1 MKTYRIQE
9 AGKGWIGH
17 WFWYM
22 VGALNKIPE
31 FGKEKIQICFEDE
44 DWTPYQ
50 LETFEILKDK
60 IELVPNTTP
69 HIYIECQRPIHAQ
82 NGLEISHID
91 PSVWVFVKDLFLSS
105 IGETKI
111 DGYDKVYIRRNLS
124 HLSQGNERD
133 GMCKNIRR
141 RQILNE
147 DELVE
152 RLKELDFK
160 ILNLE
165 DYHTR
170 DKIRI
175 FHNASVILGPNG
187 GGMCFTFVAQPGTK
201 YIEILPPNPHQYIDM
216 YRDMCREFNLEF
228 HRFTDVVKEDH
239 LDNMNVNIDSLIKY
253 LKGIL

>member
-1 MKTYRIQE
+1 MNTYCIE
-9 AGKGWIGH
+9 ESGKGWIGH

-22 VGALNKIPE
+22 LGALNKIPE
-31 FGKEKIQICFEDE
+31 FGKEKIKVCFLDE

-50 LETFEILKDK
+50 LETFEILEDK
-60 IELVPNTTP
+60 IEVVPYTKD
-69 HIYIECQRPIHAQ
+69 HIYVEHHHPRHAQ
-82 NGLEISHID
+82 NNVEVSHID
-91 PSVWVFVKDLFLSS
+91 PSVWLFVKDLFLSS

-111 DGYDKVYIRRNLS
+111 EGYDKVYIRRNLS

-133 GMCKNIRR
+133 TACKNIRR

-147 DELVE
+147 DQLVE
-152 RLKELDFK
+152 KLKELDFK
-160 ILNLE
+160 IINLE

-187 GGMCFTFVAQPGTK
+187 GGMCFTFVAKPGTK

-216 YRDMCREFNLEF
+216 YRDMCREFDLEF
-228 HRFTDVVKEDH
+228 HRFQDVKREDD
-239 LDNMNVNIDSLIKY
+239 LDNMSVDINVLLSY
-253 LKGIL
+253 LKNIL

>member
-1 MKTYRIQE
+1 MKPYRIEE

-22 VGALNKIPE
+22 VGAFNRIPE
-31 FGKEKIQICFEDE
+31 FGKEKVKVCFVDE

-50 LETFEILKDK
+50 TETFEILSDT
-60 IELVPNTTP
+60 IEVVPYTED
-69 HIYIECQRPIHAQ
+69 HIYIESHHPIHSQ
-82 NGLEISHID
+82 NGVDVSHLD
-91 PSVWVFVKDLFLSS
+91 PSVWIFVKDLFLSS
-105 IGETKI
+105 IGDTKI
-111 DGYDKVYIRRNLS
+111 DGYDRVYVRRNLS

-133 GMCKNIRR
+133 TMCKNIRR

-160 ILNLE
+160 IINLE

-175 FHNASVILGPNG
+175 FNSASVILGPNG

-216 YRDMCREFNLEF
+216 YRDMCREFDLEF
-228 HRFTDVVKEDH
+228 HRFQNVTKEDN
-239 LDNMNVNIDSLIKY
+239 LDNMTIDIESLISY
-253 LKGIL
+253 LNSIL